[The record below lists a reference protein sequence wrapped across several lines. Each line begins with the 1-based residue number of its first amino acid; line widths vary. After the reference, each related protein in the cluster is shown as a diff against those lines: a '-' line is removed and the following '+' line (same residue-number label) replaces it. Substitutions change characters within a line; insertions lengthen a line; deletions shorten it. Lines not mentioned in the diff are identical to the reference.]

1 MKIVGFHENS
11 VKSTGPIKSPEKRD
25 RFFLQNFLIVVH
37 VYIFELFVI
46 RMRKVAAG
54 AKFWCRCKDM
64 LLYQLKETKIESLT
78 QIESSEW
85 RPRVPRWRKKSSNFA
100 KSL

>member
-1 MKIVGFHENS
+1 MEIHRPGQIPRKG
-11 VKSTGPIKSPEKRD
+11 GPL
-25 RFFLQNFLIVVH
+25 FTQNFSKVWLCTR
-37 VYIFELFVI
+37 FELFVI

-78 QIESSEW
+78 QI
-85 RPRVPRWRKKSSNFA
+85 
-100 KSL
+100 